1 MPTKKKN
8 NLPIPFFQAK
18 KGIAIIHEKYIEIGL
33 NPQEKEQD
41 QYLQDHLLQLEE
53 EIKSLAHAKE
63 QIAHLKAFRDY
74 LSGPCKIK
82 GKTITIIQCS
92 ALWKKNKCNFKKCEI
107 RKKWESLFL

>member
-1 MPTKKKN
+1 MPKN
-8 NLPIPFFQAK
+8 KDLIPFFQSQ

-53 EIKSLAHAKE
+53 EVKSLSHAKE

-74 LSGPCKIK
+74 LSGHCENK
-82 GKTITIIQCS
+82 GKMITIIQCS
-92 ALWKKNKCNFKKCEI
+92 ALWKTNECTFKECEI
-107 RKKWESLFL
+107 RKKWQSLFL

>member
-1 MPTKKKN
+1 MPKNKTK
-8 NLPIPFFQAK
+8 NLPILFSDSQ
-18 KGIAIIHEKYIEIGL
+18 KGIAIIHEKYFEIGL

-53 EIKSLAHAKE
+53 EIKSLSHAKE

-74 LSGPCKIK
+74 LSGPCKTK

-92 ALWKKNKCNFKKCEI
+92 ALWKKNKCNFKKCET
-107 RKKWESLFL
+107 RKKWKSLFL

>member
-1 MPTKKKN
+1 MPMNKN
-8 NLPIPFFQAK
+8 KNLPIPFFQAQ

-41 QYLQDHLLQLEE
+41 QYQQDHLQHLEE
-53 EIKSLAHAKE
+53 EIKSLSHAKE

-74 LSGPCKIK
+74 LSGHCITK
-82 GKTITIIQCS
+82 GKKITIIQCS
-92 ALWKKNKCNFKKCEI
+92 SLWKNKECKFQECET